1 MSATTSLLAVVS
13 ALNDLA
19 MIQAAAMP
27 LVQRAMAAGQTEISN
42 DDLAAA
48 SALLGAS
55 IDSLDAAIER
65 ARQREAQGN
74 LPL

>member
-1 MSATTSLLAVVS
+1 MSTTSILAVVS

-42 DDLAAA
+42 EELAAA
-48 SALLGAS
+48 SAALGS
-55 IDSLDAAIER
+55 NIDALDAAILR
-65 ARQREAQGN
+65 AQVRESGQGS
-74 LPL
+74 LLG